1 MRELRGKVALVTG
14 AGSGIGRATAL
25 ALADEGC
32 RLVVCDIA
40 EGPLQAVSA
49 ELSAK
54 GSLLL
59 AARVDVS
66 KRAEMEAFAAQVH
79 ALVPA
84 VDVLVNNAGVGLSGG
99 LLDTTLEDWE
109 WILSINLWGV
119 LHGLHCFVP
128 RMAARGAGHVVNVSS
143 GLGLVAAPEVIGY
156 CTSKFAVTGLSESL
170 RAELGPKGVGVST
183 ICPGFIRTAIF
194 RDTRA
199 RGVGGEEKRAKIA
212 RLVEQRGATPEKV
225 AAAIIDAV
233 RGDKGVV
240 PVALEAWV
248 SWWLKRYVPWV
259 LPPLLRWI
267 PK

>member
-32 RLVVCDIA
+32 KLVVCDVA
-40 EGPLQAVSA
+40 EGPLQAVAA

-54 GSLLL
+54 GALLL
-59 AARVDVS
+59 QARVDVS

-79 ALVPA
+79 ALAPA

-119 LHGLHCFVP
+119 IHGLHFFVP
-128 RMAARGAGHVVNVSS
+128 KMVAHGAGHVVNVSS
-143 GLGLVAAPEVIGY
+143 GLGLVAAPEVLGY
-156 CTSKFAVTGLSESL
+156 CTTKFAVTGLSESL
-170 RAELGPKGVGVST
+170 RAELAPKGIGVST
-183 ICPGFIRTAIF
+183 ICPGFIRTGIF
-194 RDTRA
+194 RATRA
-199 RGVGGEEKRAKIA
+199 RGAAGEAKVDKVA
-212 RLVEQRGATPEKV
+212 KLVEQRGATPEKV
-225 AAAIIDAV
+225 ASAIIDAV
-233 RGDKGVV
+233 QGDKGVV

-259 LPPLLRWI
+259 LPPLMRLM